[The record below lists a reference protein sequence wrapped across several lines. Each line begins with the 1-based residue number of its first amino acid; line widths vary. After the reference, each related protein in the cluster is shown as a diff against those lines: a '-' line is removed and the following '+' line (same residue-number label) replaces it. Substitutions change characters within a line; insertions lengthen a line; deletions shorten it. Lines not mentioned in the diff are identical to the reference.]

1 MISLGIRT
9 ELLQKL
15 SKNNFHKLV
24 KNENPNTSPVTIN
37 NFHISFEWDVDE
49 VISSW
54 SFNFLLDDF
63 SAARNP

>member
-1 MISLGIRT
+1 MRSLGIET
-9 ELLQKL
+9 ELLHNL
-15 SKNNFHKLV
+15 SKNSLYKLV
-24 KNENPNTSPVTIN
+24 KNENTNRSPVTIN
-37 NFHISFEWDVDE
+37 NVHIFFEWDVDE